1 MHPPKLGPRGE
12 GWVIA
17 QFAVGAIIIG
27 LGVPKLR
34 RLLYGGPSRW
44 IAALLGA
51 ALVAL
56 GLWTTGRG
64 VRDLG
69 TSLTPMPRPLDDAPL
84 VETGIY
90 ATLRHPIYAGLMA
103 LCLGWAILTGSQR
116 ALAASAIEALIFLA
130 KSSVEEEWLRARY
143 PGYASYAAHTHRFV
157 PGLL

>member
-1 MHPPKLGPRGE
+1 MRPPKLGSRGE
-12 GWVIA
+12 GWVAA

-34 RLLYGGPSRW
+34 RLLSGGTSRW

-51 ALVAL
+51 ALIAL

-69 TSLTPMPRPLDDAPL
+69 TSLTPMPRPLDDALL

-103 LCLGWAILTGSQR
+103 LCLGWAILTGSRR

-143 PGYASYAAHTHRFV
+143 PGYASYAARTHRFI

>member
-1 MHPPKLGPRGE
+1 MRPPKLGPRGE

-27 LGVPKLR
+27 LGIPKIR
-34 RLLYGGPSRW
+34 RLPAGGPSRW
-44 IAALLGA
+44 IAALPGA
-51 ALVAL
+51 ALIAL
-56 GLWTTGRG
+56 GLWTTSRG

-69 TSLTPMPRPLDDAPL
+69 TSLTPMPRPLDDALL

-103 LCLGWAILTGSQR
+103 LCLGWAILTGSRR

-130 KSSVEEEWLRARY
+130 KSSVEEEWLRSRY
-143 PGYASYAAHTHRFV
+143 PGYASYETRTHRFI